1 MSSWCLKCFFFLLID
16 IIWKLSLFF
25 SNLIF
30 CWESMCCFYLRGY
43 LCVFLGVLALL
54 SSYCLNLFYMFLN
67 SKNLFAIILISNRK
81 QIISYW
87 IKLGYSASDHMCVHI
102 YIYYFLSA
110 VCQDMKPTQM
120 LLLFRAL
127 VRLPQTLL
135 HLIGVCRNKQKY
147 YWESVCWNSPLF
159 KMWLNALCKTTKNIS
174 WDITLKRIQNG
185 GKNNWDEVKSRVQLL
200 LVVWVS
206 FLCLSSS
213 FDVKMSKLHICH

>member
-102 YIYYFLSA
+102 YIYIIFCPQFAKIWNQHKCFCFSEHLYVCHKHFCISLGCAETNKNTIGRVYVETVRCSKCDWMHCAKQLRTFLE
-110 VCQDMKPTQM
+110 
-120 LLLFRAL
+120 
-127 VRLPQTLL
+127 
-135 HLIGVCRNKQKY
+135 I
-147 YWESVCWNSPLF
+147 
-159 KMWLNALCKTTKNIS
+159 
-174 WDITLKRIQNG
+174 
-185 GKNNWDEVKSRVQLL
+185 
-200 LVVWVS
+200 
-206 FLCLSSS
+206 
-213 FDVKMSKLHICH
+213 